1 MASMAGYTGTGTI
14 LTLETSSWDTAV
26 LIRDISFSGASR
38 GFAETTH
45 MNTSV
50 TTGGFGSRTFV
61 PHRLSDPGEVTIDF
75 LHNPDFFP
83 PLDLILAGGTP
94 AISDLEDLTITFLGP
109 DNIAGAT
116 WVCHAFC
123 TAFDLNIPYDG
134 PEMAGTATFKLS
146 GKCTVT
152 ADA

>member
-1 MASMAGYTGTGTI
+1 MTSMAGYTGTGTTMA
-14 LTLETSSWDTAV
+14 LSVSTWDTDV
-26 LIRDISFSGASR
+26 DIRDISFSGASR

-45 MNTSV
+45 MNTTGTSS
-50 TTGGFGSRTFV
+50 GGFGSRTFV

-83 PLDLILAGGTP
+83 PLDLILAPT
-94 AISDLEDLTITFLGP
+94 IDVLETITITFLGP
-109 DNIAGAT
+109 DNAAGAL
-116 WVCHAFC
+116 WVCDAFC

-146 GKCTVT
+146 GKCAVT
-152 ADA
+152 ADGA